1 MRVIEMTGK
10 PELWKKIGLRGTP
23 PLLFKAAHSRKT
35 AFLEGVA
42 RPDKL
47 DRALGAVR
55 QAPPEERKKQ
65 IQKEPQ

>member
-1 MRVIEMTGK
+1 MTGK

-23 PLLFKAAHSRKT
+23 SLLFKATQSGKT

-47 DRALGAVR
+47 ERALGAVR

-65 IQKEPQ
+65 TQKEPQR